1 MTFTKKIFLLL
12 LIAALPFGAQ
22 AQRYLL
28 AGHVTDGK
36 TNEPVELATAALLY
50 SDSTVVTG
58 KSTAEDGT
66 FLLNARKPGQYILK
80 VSFVGYQPA
89 CLNVNVAEGTDSLN
103 VGQIILKPFDST
115 LKTAVVTATVAR
127 VEQKEDT
134 TIFNAAAYRVP
145 EGSTLEA
152 LVKQLPGVE
161 VSDDGT
167 VKWNGK
173 TVTEFL
179 VNGKD
184 FFKGDT

>member
-36 TNEPVELATAALLY
+36 TNEPVELATAALFY

-89 CLNVNVAEGTDSLN
+89 CLNVNGDEGTD
-103 VGQIILKPFDST
+103 
-115 LKTAVVTATVAR
+115 
-127 VEQKEDT
+127 
-134 TIFNAAAYRVP
+134 
-145 EGSTLEA
+145 
-152 LVKQLPGVE
+152 
-161 VSDDGT
+161 
-167 VKWNGK
+167 
-173 TVTEFL
+173 
-179 VNGKD
+179 
-184 FFKGDT
+184 